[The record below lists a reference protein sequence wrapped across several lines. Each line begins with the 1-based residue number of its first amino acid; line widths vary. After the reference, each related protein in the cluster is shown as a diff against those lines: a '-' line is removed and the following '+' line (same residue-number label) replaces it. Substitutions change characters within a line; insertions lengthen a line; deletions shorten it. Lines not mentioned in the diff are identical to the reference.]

1 MRSKWMLAAL
11 PLMLTIGCGGGSP
24 PPPAEEP
31 APSEPAAPAVPAVPA
46 VEEPSS
52 ETTPA
57 PTGTNPMVEMR
68 TSLGTMKIELYPDKA
83 PKTVENFLGYAR
95 EGFYDGTVFHRVID
109 SFMIQ
114 GGGFTPDMSEKET
127 RAPIENEAG
136 NRLKN
141 VRGSLAMARTNDPHS
156 ASSQFFI
163 NTVDNHMLDFQSETI
178 QGYGYAVF
186 GQVVEGFET
195 LDAIKKVSTGSR
207 GGHDDVPMSP
217 VVIEIV
223 RVMN

>member
-11 PLMLTIGCGGGSP
+11 ALMVTIGCGGGSP

-31 APSEPAAPAVPAVPA
+31 APAEEKPAA
-46 VEEPSS
+46 
-52 ETTPA
+52 ETAPA

-68 TSLGTMKIELYPDKA
+68 TSLGTMKIELYPEKA
-83 PKTVENFLGYAR
+83 PKTVENFVGYAGER
-95 EGFYDGTVFHRVID
+95 FYDGTVFHRVI
-109 SFMIQ
+109 SGFMIQ

-127 RAPIENEAG
+127 RAPIANEASNG
-136 NRLKN
+136 LKN
-141 VRGSLAMARTNDPHS
+141 VRGSLAMARTGDPHS

-163 NTVDNHMLDFQSETI
+163 NTVDNPFLDFTAETV

-186 GQVVEGFET
+186 GQVVEGLET

-207 GGHDDVPMSP
+207 DGYDDVPVDP
-217 VVIEIV
+217 VVIESV
-223 RVMN
+223 RILN